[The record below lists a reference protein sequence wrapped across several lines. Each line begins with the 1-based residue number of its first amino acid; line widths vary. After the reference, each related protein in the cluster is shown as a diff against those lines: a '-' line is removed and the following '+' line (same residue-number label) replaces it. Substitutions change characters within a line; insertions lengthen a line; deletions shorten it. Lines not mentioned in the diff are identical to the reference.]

1 MDVIATNH
9 MLIALQATSVQAYV
23 GNCLATRYFET
34 ETEAQVFFD
43 SLRVMLRNA

>member
-1 MDVIATNH
+1 MVAIVTDH
-9 MLIALQATSVQAYV
+9 MLIVLQATSVQAYA
-23 GNCLATRYFET
+23 GNCLATRYFNT